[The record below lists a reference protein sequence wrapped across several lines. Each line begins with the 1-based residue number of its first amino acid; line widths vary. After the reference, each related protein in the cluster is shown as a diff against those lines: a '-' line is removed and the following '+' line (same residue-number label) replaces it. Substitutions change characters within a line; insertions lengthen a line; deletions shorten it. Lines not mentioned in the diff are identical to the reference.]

1 MLLNLIVKFDI
12 EEKNVNSRIKSI
24 MLNKQSEYLNYGDG
38 DRFMNLK

>member
-24 MLNKQSEYLNYGDG
+24 MLNKQSEYLNLWGW
-38 DRFMNLK
+38 